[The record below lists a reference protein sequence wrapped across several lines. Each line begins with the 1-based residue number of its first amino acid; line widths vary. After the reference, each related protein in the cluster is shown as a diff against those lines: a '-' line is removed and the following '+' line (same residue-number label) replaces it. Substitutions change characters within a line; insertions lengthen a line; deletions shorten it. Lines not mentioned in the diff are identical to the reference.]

1 VRSLSDVT
9 SMYEQPFDQAVCW
22 RGGSEAQ
29 AKRHIRRGET
39 PCRACQEGEPVKLVT
54 TPLDWA
60 ACGTEAN
67 AAAHRRRGEP
77 PCAKCR
83 AAETRAHMERRQ
95 AKR

>member
-1 VRSLSDVT
+1 
-9 SMYEQPFDQAVCW
+9 
-22 RGGSEAQ
+22 
-29 AKRHIRRGET
+29 
-39 PCRACQEGEPVKLVT
+39 VKLVT

>member
-39 PCRACQEGEPVKLVT
+39 PCRACQ
-54 TPLDWA
+54 DA
-60 ACGTEAN
+60 ANRASEDRT
-67 AAAHRRRGEP
+67 RRGS
-77 PCAKCR
+77 R
-83 AAETRAHMERRQ
+83 
-95 AKR
+95 